1 MLRLM
6 TAKRAPTRQELA
18 DILDELFRRVLDDG
32 ERTRAMR
39 PNGPPPGHRTRGSTR
54 DTTTLSRI
62 NGIVCRIRRNSGRK
76 SGAGRS

>member
-6 TAKRAPTRQELA
+6 TAKRAPTRHELA

-39 PNGPPPGHRTRGSTR
+39 PNGPPPRGRRTRRSTR
-54 DTTTLSRI
+54 DTTTLRRM
-62 NGIVCRIRRNSGRK
+62 NGIAFRIRRNSG
-76 SGAGRS
+76 AGRS